1 MSRKL
6 CAAACE
12 LCRGDR
18 AISDSETKHVLMAI
32 TDLAGQD
39 RLQLDCNCMNLVP
52 RVAYSGGGK
61 SEYRQKHEKGKKYYA
76 KK

>member
-1 MSRKL
+1 
-6 CAAACE
+6 
-12 LCRGDR
+12 
-18 AISDSETKHVLMAI
+18 MAI

-61 SEYRQKHEKGKKYYA
+61 SEYREKHEKGKSIMRRNKERFYKINDA
-76 KK
+76 KLKG